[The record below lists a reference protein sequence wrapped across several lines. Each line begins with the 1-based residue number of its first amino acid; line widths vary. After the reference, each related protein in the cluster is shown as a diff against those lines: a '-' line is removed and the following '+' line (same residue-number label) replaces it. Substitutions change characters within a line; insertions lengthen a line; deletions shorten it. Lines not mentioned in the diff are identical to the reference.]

1 MQVSTIGLMIS
12 FDDMRKLA
20 QVTPSKIVVLVMD
33 GVGGLPDHET
43 GRTELETA
51 HRPNLNGVADA
62 GICGVTYTVSPGITP
77 GSAPGHLALFGYDPR
92 EYNIGRGIVE
102 ALGLDIEVNAGD
114 VVARG
119 NFCTIDEHGRISD
132 RRAGRLP
139 SETTVELCTLLNDK
153 IHANG
158 ADIAFFPGK
167 EHRFV
172 VRLRAEGLSAQVTDT
187 DPQHEG
193 LEPLKAQAIDDSAE
207 ATSDLINDVV
217 MQVRALLSARQPA
230 NMVLLRGFSQHP
242 DFPSLS
248 DVFHL
253 TPACIAVYPMYRG
266 VARVVGMDIL
276 PTGDTLHDQIEVLTQ
291 NWDSYDYFFVHYKR
305 TDARGEDGD
314 FDAKVKAGE
323 HHAVEACDL
332 LLNDGGERIV
342 LLDDAG
348 ALDGLGH
355 GLLGRLEKPQLLDG
369 VELAEEALAAGALV
383 PLGADR
389 IVEARVLVEL
399 AGEQTLGKR
408 ATDDRGHIVL
418 LAPRQ

>member
-1 MQVSTIGLMIS
+1 MIS

-314 FDAKVKAGE
+314 FDAKVKAVE
-323 HHAVEACDL
+323 EVDAVIPSIL
-332 LLNDGGERIV
+332 
-342 LLDDAG
+342 
-348 ALDGLGH
+348 ALDPDVLIVTGDHSTPAALAMHSWHPVPVALQARYCRRDLVQEFGEQACLAGGLGH
-355 GLLGRLEKPQLLDG
+355 I
-369 VELAEEALAAGALV
+369 LAAELMTLAMANALKLNKYGA
-383 PLGADR
+383 
-389 IVEARVLVEL
+389 
-399 AGEQTLGKR
+399 
-408 ATDDRGHIVL
+408 
-418 LAPRQ
+418 